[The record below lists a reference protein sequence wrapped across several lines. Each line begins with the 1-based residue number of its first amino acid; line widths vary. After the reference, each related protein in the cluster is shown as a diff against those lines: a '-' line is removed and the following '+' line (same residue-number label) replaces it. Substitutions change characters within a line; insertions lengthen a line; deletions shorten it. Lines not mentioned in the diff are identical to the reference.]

1 MIFLHH
7 YLFKEGKIQDEVLQ
21 SLEKGIGLPER
32 ARIIGT
38 GKASDGIRGF
48 LIVEADKLDDSWAL
62 QWWEVLDME
71 ITPLYAG

>member
-7 YLFKEGKIQDEVLQ
+7 YLFKDFKRRETVLQ

-38 GKASDGIRGF
+38 GKTSDGIRGF

-62 QWWEVLDME
+62 QWWNVLDME
-71 ITPLYAG
+71 ITPL